1 MTKVKASEIINEY
14 KDQTNYFNGKLTVK
28 EMYEMF
34 RYRFQFGE
42 SESKVIIAALIK
54 AGAKFQGDL

>member
-14 KDQTNYFNGKLTVK
+14 RDETNYFSGEIKAK
-28 EMYEMF
+28 DMYEMF
-34 RYRFQFGE
+34 CYRMQFGE
-42 SESKVIIAALIK
+42 AESKVIIAALIK

>member
-14 KDQTNYFNGKLTVK
+14 RDETNYFSGEIKVK
-28 EMYEMF
+28 DMYEMF
-34 RYRFQFGE
+34 RYRMQFGE
-42 SESKVIIAALIK
+42 AESKVIIAALIK

>member
-14 KDQTNYFNGKLTVK
+14 RDETNYFSGEIKAK
-28 EMYEMF
+28 DMYEML
-34 RYRFQFGE
+34 RYRMQFGE
-42 SESKVIIAALIK
+42 AESKVIIAALIK